1 MQDWLELRP
10 VKIGRVVAQMHLQT
24 DRQTDRRGHHS
35 TSPRYRSRRGVMTS
49 VSRGHHA
56 RQPASAVKH
65 STTIL
70 PQQQFHWRQTDM
82 THRPHACIQ
91 HTRVLLQTCTH
102 LARSTPLLDTT
113 VMTSGYSKRSTGPH
127 HLPPKICPF
136 TSVPP
141 WTRVSPQ
148 PNWHL
153 GRFIRFCK
161 THEVVTDRETDTQTT
176 LLL

>member
-1 MQDWLELRP
+1 
-10 VKIGRVVAQMHLQT
+10 MHLQT

-56 RQPASAVKH
+56 RQPAQLNTRRPFCRS
-65 STTIL
+65 SS
-70 PQQQFHWRQTDM
+70 FTDM

-102 LARSTPLLDTT
+102 LARSTPVLDTT
-113 VMTSGYSKRSTGPH
+113 VMTSGYSKGSTRPH